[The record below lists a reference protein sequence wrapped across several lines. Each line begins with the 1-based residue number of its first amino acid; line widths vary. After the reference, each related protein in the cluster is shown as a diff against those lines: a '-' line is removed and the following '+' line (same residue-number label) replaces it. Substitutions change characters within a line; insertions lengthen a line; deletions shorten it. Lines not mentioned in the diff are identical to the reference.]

1 MRFIEVLKLNSK
13 QLCCRQNEKMT
24 TKLSQNNENWVIW
37 LLAGVNF
44 TNVLDFMIMMPLG
57 PQLKRVFELSP
68 TQWSSVV
75 SSYTF
80 AAFAT
85 GLLSVFII
93 DKFDRKKLLT
103 YTYIGFT
110 IGTFMCGVASD
121 LVQLMIARSVA
132 GIFGGVLG
140 ALALTVVGD
149 VIPFEK
155 RSKAVGKVMA
165 GFSAA
170 AALGVPMGLYLGT
183 KFGWEM
189 PFYITAF
196 VSLVNLVLIQ
206 LKFPSIDAHLHIQDK
221 PSVMSSVHTIVR
233 DKNILI
239 GLLFMGFLI
248 LGQFTIIPFL
258 SPYMVANVG
267 FKEEDLIYIYFTGGI
282 ITAVTSPL
290 IGKIADKKGNKLV
303 FTIFLFLSLI
313 PLYLIT
319 NLENTPV
326 IQVLPIT
333 VMFFVFAGGR
343 MIPAMTLVMSTA
355 EPRLRGIFMSIRSSI
370 QHLFSG
376 HGAVI
381 SGSII
386 FENSQHQYV
395 NYHIVGFCAMAFSL
409 SCLFLLKSLKSKG

>member
-1 MRFIEVLKLNSK
+1 
-13 QLCCRQNEKMT
+13 MT

-37 LLAGVNF
+37 LLAGLNF

-57 PQLKRVFELSP
+57 PQLKRVFDLSP

-80 AAFAT
+80 AAFIT
-85 GLLSVFII
+85 GLVSVFII
-93 DKFDRKKLLT
+93 DKFDRKKLLV

-110 IGTFMCGVASD
+110 IGTFMCGIASNIT
-121 LVQLMIARSVA
+121 QLMIARSLA
-132 GIFGGVLG
+132 GVFGGVLG
-140 ALALTVVGD
+140 ALSLTIVGD
-149 VIPFEK
+149 IISFEK
-155 RSKAVGKVMA
+155 RSKAIGKVMS

-189 PFYITAF
+189 PFYITA
-196 VSLVNLVLIQ
+196 VISLINLILIQ
-206 LKFPSIDAHLHIQDK
+206 VKFPSIDAHLHIENK
-221 PSVMSSVHTIVR
+221 TSVLNSIRAIIS

-282 ITAVTSPL
+282 ITAFTSPM
-290 IGKIADKKGNKLV
+290 IGKMADKKGNKIV
-303 FTIFLFLSLI
+303 FTVFLFLSLI

-326 IQVLPIT
+326 IHVLPIT
-333 VMFFVFAGGR
+333 IMFFVFAGGR

-376 HGAVI
+376 LGAVI

-386 FENSQHQYV
+386 FENSQHLYV
-395 NYHIVGFCAMAFSL
+395 NYNIVGFCAMGFSV
-409 SCLFLLKSLKSKG
+409 SCLFVLKSLKSKG

>member
-1 MRFIEVLKLNSK
+1 
-13 QLCCRQNEKMT
+13 MT

-110 IGTFMCGVASD
+110 IGTFMCGMASD
-121 LVQLMIARSVA
+121 IVQLMIARSVA
-132 GIFGGVLG
+132 GVFGGVLG

-149 VIPFEK
+149 VISFEK

-196 VSLVNLVLIQ
+196 VSLVNLVLLQ
-206 LKFPSIDAHLHIQDK
+206 VKF
-221 PSVMSSVHTIVR
+221 
-233 DKNILI
+233 
-239 GLLFMGFLI
+239 
-248 LGQFTIIPFL
+248 QFF
-258 SPYMVANVG
+258 
-267 FKEEDLIYIYFTGGI
+267 YF
-282 ITAVTSPL
+282 
-290 IGKIADKKGNKLV
+290 
-303 FTIFLFLSLI
+303 
-313 PLYLIT
+313 
-319 NLENTPV
+319 
-326 IQVLPIT
+326 
-333 VMFFVFAGGR
+333 
-343 MIPAMTLVMSTA
+343 
-355 EPRLRGIFMSIRSSI
+355 
-370 QHLFSG
+370 
-376 HGAVI
+376 
-381 SGSII
+381 
-386 FENSQHQYV
+386 
-395 NYHIVGFCAMAFSL
+395 
-409 SCLFLLKSLKSKG
+409 